1 MSVKWLGVQNLK
13 QNQDLLSAVNSLS
26 IKTKFDLAGVSD
38 ENVNRAANT
47 AREKFSAFLTNLK
60 GVVAEIQAGEESA
73 LLGADLGWRQLAKR
87 LLRSNS
93 FRTLTPSSAEQMLE
107 RTMRLLMPENRRD
120 SEELVSRLE
129 EFRVL
134 LEEQTRTDAERVLN
148 DV

>member
-26 IKTKFDLAGVSD
+26 IKTKFDLAGVND
-38 ENVNRAANT
+38 ESVNTAANT
-47 AREKFSAFLTNLK
+47 AREKLSAFFTTLK
-60 GVVAEIQAGEESA
+60 TVVAETQTGDESA
-73 LLGADLGWRQLAKR
+73 LLGADLGWRQMAKR

-93 FRTLTPSSAEQMLE
+93 YRSLTTASVEEMLEHTRQLLTPRNQSDC
-107 RTMRLLMPENRRD
+107 R
-120 SEELVSRLE
+120 ELVSRLE
-129 EFRVL
+129 EIRVL